1 MSTPKIQQRLA
12 TTQARVAGAATE
24 AGRPPESVCLVAVSK
39 TVDVAAVREAYEAG
53 QRRFGENR
61 VQELARKVT
70 ALPDDCEW
78 HLIGH
83 LQKNKARA
91 AVAAADWIHS
101 VDSQELLERLDRIAG
116 EECRRPCI
124 LLQVNITGEEAKSGF
139 APAELP
145 AAVAFAATCDHLDCQ
160 GLMTM
165 AQFDADEGTLRA
177 SFAGLRQL
185 RDAMAERFGLPLPEL
200 SMGMSGDFE
209 AAIAEGATLVRIG
222 TAIFGR
228 RG

>member
-12 TTQARVAGAATE
+12 TTQARVAEAAAE
-24 AGRPPESVCLVAVSK
+24 VGRPPESVRLVAVSK
-39 TVDVAAVREAYEAG
+39 TVDAAAVREAYEAG

-70 ALPDDCEW
+70 ELPDDCEW

-91 AVAAADWIHS
+91 AVLAADWIHS
-101 VDSQELLERLDRIAG
+101 VDSQGLLERLDRIAG
-116 EECRRPCI
+116 EAGRRPCI
-124 LLQVNITGEEAKSGF
+124 LLQVNITAEESKSGF
-139 APAELP
+139 TPEELP
-145 AAVAFAATCDHLDCQ
+145 AAVAFVVTCDHLDCQ

-165 AQFDADEGTLRA
+165 AAFDADEGILRA
-177 SFAGLRQL
+177 SFARLRNL